1 MSSGDRT
8 AATALTFKQRCKS
21 EPPLVGCWLNLA
33 SALVAELVA
42 SSGYDCVLIDREHSP
57 ADLMTALP
65 MLYAA
70 RSAGSAV
77 LLRVPLNDA
86 AEIKWAVDL
95 GVDGIMIPQVESAE
109 DARRAAEAAYY
120 PPAGRRGMAPGV
132 VRASGFGQDSRYVA
146 EAAERLLLMC
156 QIESARGA
164 DAVAEI
170 AAVPGV
176 DLLFIGPYDLSAGLG
191 LLGEPDHPEVRRR
204 IERIEAVCG
213 AAGIPIGGIPTP
225 GRSARE
231 LIEVGYALVL
241 SGSDVGFLREGARAQ
256 LQGLATARATVRR
269 P

>member
-1 MSSGDRT
+1 
-8 AATALTFKQRCKS
+8 
-21 EPPLVGCWLNLA
+21 
-33 SALVAELVA
+33 
-42 SSGYDCVLIDREHSP
+42 
-57 ADLMTALP
+57 
-65 MLYAA
+65 
-70 RSAGSAV
+70 
-77 LLRVPLNDA
+77 
-86 AEIKWAVDL
+86 
-95 GVDGIMIPQVESAE
+95 
-109 DARRAAEAAYY
+109 
-120 PPAGRRGMAPGV
+120 MAPGV